1 MNRCRYFSA
10 PLVALALLA
19 GTGCG
24 PTAVKVKGVVK
35 LDGNPVE
42 GATVAFVAEDGKTAY
57 TGFTEAG
64 GTFTLVGPDGKP
76 GVPAGNYKVTV
87 VKHAMMTGGEAA
99 GPGSPDYMKQ
109 MEKMSK
115 EAAKESGVGKG
126 GLMPGMPRP
135 GAKGGHEKTE
145 LPQIY
150 ASAEKTPLSVKV
162 PPPSDPVTID
172 LKSKP

>member
-1 MNRCRYFSA
+1 MYRCRYLSA

-24 PTAVKVKGVVK
+24 PSAVKVKGIVK

-76 GVPAGNYKVTV
+76 GVPAGTYKVTV
-87 VKHAMMTGGEAA
+87 VKHAAKSGGEAA
-99 GPGSPDYMKQ
+99 GPGSPDYMKEMQ
-109 MEKMSK
+109 NSAK
-115 EAAKESGVGKG
+115 EAAKAAPGKG
-126 GLMPGMPRP
+126 FMPGMPRP
-135 GAKGGHEKTE
+135 GTAGGHEKSE

-150 ASAEKTPLSVKV
+150 GSAEKTPISVKV